1 MSHPRGL
8 HDGDG
13 TTVAV
18 VEPAT
23 VPGPTP
29 RVRPRWKYAWVWA
42 AIWLAY
48 LYQSFVDAWH
58 QPEPAKRW
66 LALALV
72 TLFSATFICSFAIL
86 PRLQRRLATPPNRAV
101 WPPAGWGIVVA
112 TGLVVTGAALGVG
125 ITAVLGQAHLAV
137 FVFVAVMA
145 VFLLPG
151 IWGPVAVAGLIVT
164 TVLAQLLI
172 PGWAPDLS
180 VQFQIFVGGLAM
192 WGVVQ
197 IIKRNRELDA
207 AHQEIAR
214 LAVEEERNRF
224 ARDMHD
230 IVGHSLTVIAV
241 KAELAG
247 RLVRLDP
254 DRAEAELTDVER
266 LSREALGEVRTAVA
280 GYRDVT
286 LSAELANARTA
297 LSAAGIDADLPS
309 AIDDVPAERR
319 ELFGWVVREGVTN
332 VIRHSGASR
341 CWVRISPSTV
351 TVSDDGR
358 SMSSVDGGHGLVG
371 LRERAEALGGSLR
384 VTRSP
389 GGGFGLTVTV

>member
-1 MSHPRGL
+1 M
-8 HDGDG
+8 
-13 TTVAV
+13 TV
-18 VEPAT
+18 VESAA
-23 VPGPTP
+23 VPGSAP

-42 AIWLAY
+42 GIWLAY
-48 LYQSFVDAWH
+48 LYESFDDAWH
-58 QPEPAKRW
+58 QPDQTRRW
-66 LALALV
+66 LALLLLG
-72 TLFSATFICSFAIL
+72 LFAATFISSFAIL
-86 PRLQRRLATPPNRAV
+86 PRLRRFGTPATRAV
-101 WPPAGWGIVVA
+101 WPAAGWGIVVA
-112 TGLVVTGAALGVG
+112 VAVVVLGAALGTG
-125 ITAVLGQAHLAV
+125 ITAVLGPEHLPV
-137 FVFVAVMA
+137 FVYVAVMSM
-145 VFLLPG
+145 FLLPG
-151 IWGPVAVAGLIVT
+151 IWGPVVVGALIVG
-164 TVLAQLLI
+164 TVIAQLVI
-172 PGWAPDLS
+172 PGWTVDHS

-214 LAVEEERNRF
+214 LAVDEERNRF

-247 RLVRLDP
+247 RLVRRDP
-254 DRAEAELTDVER
+254 DRAEAEINDVER

-309 AIDDVPAERR
+309 AIDDVPTERR

-332 VIRHSGASR
+332 VVRHSGASR
-341 CWVRISPSTV
+341 CWVRISPSMV
-351 TVSDDGR
+351 TVSDDGAPA
-358 SMSSVDGGHGLVG
+358 SLASTVDGGHGLVG
-371 LRERAEALGGSLR
+371 LRERAEAVGGSLR
-384 VTRSP
+384 VGRSP
-389 GGGFGLTVTV
+389 EGGFALTVTV